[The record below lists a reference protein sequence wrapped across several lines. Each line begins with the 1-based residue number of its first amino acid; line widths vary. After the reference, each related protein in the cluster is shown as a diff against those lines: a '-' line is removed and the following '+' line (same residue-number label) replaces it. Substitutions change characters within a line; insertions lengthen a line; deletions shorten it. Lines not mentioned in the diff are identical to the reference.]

1 VITIETQAQINA
13 LYMMMVAYE
22 SGHPDRI
29 QHLVKVHSFAKLI
42 GQLEGVSAAQ
52 LLIIEAAAL
61 VHDIGIK
68 IALEQYGSTNGE
80 LQEQLGPAEA
90 HKMLKNIAF
99 DQPLIERVCYLV
111 GHHHTYEKID
121 GLDYQI
127 LVEADFLVNLFEG
140 SYDAKAI
147 ERIQETIFRTS
158 TGTQILKQMFD
169 MQG

>member
-1 VITIETQAQINA
+1 
-13 LYMMMVAYE
+13 MMMVAYE

-52 LLIIEAAAL
+52 LLTIEAAAL

-68 IALEQYGSTNGE
+68 IALEQYGSANGE

-127 LVEADFLVNLFEG
+127 LVEADFLVNIFED
-140 SYDAKAI
+140 SMSRESVLDVRDKIFNTKAGI
-147 ERIQETIFRTS
+147 ELLMS
-158 TGTQILKQMFD
+158 LYLG
-169 MQG
+169 